1 MLSYFI
7 IGATLIIPI
16 IGLVLI
22 ARALGTD
29 YKYRDLDTKDEPLV
43 ILGQGDY
50 RKDIRPS
57 DLSGQSSK
65 DERIAEEFMDE
76 LDKMEAVM
84 EERIR
89 REQEF
94 PLDHD

>member
-29 YKYRDLDTKDEPLV
+29 YKYQDLDDNDEPLV
-43 ILGQGDY
+43 IHGQDDY
-50 RKDIRPS
+50 RKEIRPS
-57 DLSGQSSK
+57 DL
-65 DERIAEEFMDE
+65 
-76 LDKMEAVM
+76 
-84 EERIR
+84 
-89 REQEF
+89 
-94 PLDHD
+94 

>member
-29 YKYRDLDTKDEPLV
+29 YKYRDLDDNDEPLV
-43 ILGQGDY
+43 IHGQDDY
-50 RKDIRPS
+50 RKEIRPS
-57 DLSGQSSK
+57 DL
-65 DERIAEEFMDE
+65 
-76 LDKMEAVM
+76 
-84 EERIR
+84 
-89 REQEF
+89 
-94 PLDHD
+94 